1 MRKTK
6 PTHQNEIP
14 DFNSRLASFSYLVNN
29 IIETNNDSMIEKS
42 KNKSEKNSKKKNN
55 ENYEIRCICSNNN
68 PDTKKK
74 LIKCPDCQYYLHEDC
89 FIESD
94 LKDFTCPF
102 CRLQIDGVDQFS
114 LLKNYMGSVANE
126 VQEISLVL
134 DIASSIERNSSMP
147 DNVKKQ
153 KINELFKEIKE
164 RLQKFS
170 AFYPNK

>member
-1 MRKTK
+1 
-6 PTHQNEIP
+6 
-14 DFNSRLASFSYLVNN
+14 
-29 IIETNNDSMIEKS
+29 
-42 KNKSEKNSKKKNN
+42 
-55 ENYEIRCICSNNN
+55 
-68 PDTKKK
+68 
-74 LIKCPDCQYYLHEDC
+74 
-89 FIESD
+89 
-94 LKDFTCPF
+94 
-102 CRLQIDGVDQFS
+102 
-114 LLKNYMGSVANE
+114 MGSVANE